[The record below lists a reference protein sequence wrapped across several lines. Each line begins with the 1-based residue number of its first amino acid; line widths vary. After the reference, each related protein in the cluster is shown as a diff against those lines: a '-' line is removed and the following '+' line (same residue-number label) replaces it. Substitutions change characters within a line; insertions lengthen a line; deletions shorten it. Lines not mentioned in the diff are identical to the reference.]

1 MYGELVVVNLG
12 RREYAATH
20 RLQERL
26 RRWRRAGKISDTLLL
41 VEHPHVYT
49 IGRAG
54 GWEYLLVAREV
65 LEARGVP
72 VLEVDRGGSITYH
85 GPGQLVG
92 YPILDLRR
100 HGFDVHLLLRRYESA
115 ICGALNRFGVA
126 AGTRPGYTGV
136 WVGEAKIAAIGVGVR
151 EGVTM
156 HGFAVNVDPDLAYF
170 DLIVPCGLRGKGVTS
185 LARELGRPVA
195 TQEVI
200 PAVVES
206 FAAVFDLRPLWRRK
220 TRRGILPA

>member
-1 MYGELVVVNLG
+1 G
-12 RREYAATH
+12 RREYAATW

-26 RRWRRAGKISDTLLL
+26 RRLRRAGKIPDTLVL

-85 GPGQLVG
+85 GPGQLAG

-100 HGFDVHLLLRRYESA
+100 HGFDVHRLLRRYESA
-115 ICGALNRFGVA
+115 ISHALARFGVSA
-126 AGTRPGYTGV
+126 RTMPGYTGV
-136 WVGEAKIAAIGVGVR
+136 WVGAAKIAAIGVGVR

-156 HGFAVNVDPDLAYF
+156 HGFALNVDPDLAYF
-170 DLIVPCGLRGKGVTS
+170 DLIVPCGLRGRSVTS

-195 TQEVI
+195 LEEVM
-200 PAVVES
+200 PAVVDS
-206 FAAVFDLRPLWRRK
+206 FAAVFDLRPVWRRE
-220 TRRGILPA
+220 RGASLRCILPG